1 MPKRGGKSFNKGI
14 GLMRLAS
21 NLVKGR
27 LLKRYKRFLA
37 DIELESGEIV
47 TAHCA
52 NTGKMTGC
60 LESYGTVWLSQ
71 NNNPA
76 RKLKYSWELSE
87 TSAGHIIGIHSA
99 KANDIVDEALTAKVI
114 ETLARYDKILRE
126 VKVGSKSRIDFMLS
140 NNIEQCFVEVK
151 SVTLLDGNG
160 IGMFPDTVSERAS
173 RHVKELISIKRQG
186 HRAVLFFC
194 VQHSG
199 INVVC
204 PADNIDTAYGE
215 IVRQAITEGV
225 EVLVYR
231 CQLSV
236 DEIKITM
243 PLPWFDSLKQAQSAH

>member
-1 MPKRGGKSFNKGI
+1 MQ
-14 GLMRLAS
+14 LAS

-37 DIELESGEIV
+37 DVELKNGEVV

-60 LESYGTVWLSQ
+60 LEPNGIVWLSQ

-87 TSAGHIIGIHSA
+87 TEAGHIIGIHSA
-99 KANDIVDEALTAKVI
+99 KANDIVDEALLSKGI
-114 ETLARYDKILRE
+114 DQLAQYDNIQRE
-126 VKVGSKSRIDFMLS
+126 VKVGSKSRIDFVLS

-151 SVTLLDGNG
+151 SVTLLGENG
-160 IGMFPDTVSERAS
+160 IGMFPDTVSERAN
-173 RHVKELISIKRQG
+173 RHVKELMAVKQQG

-199 INVVC
+199 IDVVC
-204 PADNIDTAYGE
+204 PADEIDTAYGE
-215 IVRQAITEGV
+215 IVRQAIAEGV
-225 EVLVYR
+225 EVLVYS

-236 DEIKITM
+236 DEIKLTM
-243 PLPWFDSLKQAQSAH
+243 PLPWFASLKEAQQAN

>member
-1 MPKRGGKSFNKGI
+1 M
-14 GLMRLAS
+14 LLAN

-37 DIELESGEIV
+37 DVELESGEVV

-60 LESYGTVWLSQ
+60 LELGGIVWLSQ

-87 TSAGHIIGIHSA
+87 TNTGHIIGIHSA
-99 KANDIVDEALTAKVI
+99 KANDIVDEALAAKEI
-114 ETLARYDKILRE
+114 DTLARYDNIVRE
-126 VKVGSKSRIDFMLS
+126 VKIGSKSRIDFVLS
-140 NNIEQCFVEVK
+140 NNVEQCFVEVK
-151 SVTLLDGNG
+151 SVTLQGENG

-173 RHVKELISIKRQG
+173 RHVKELMAIKQQG

-199 INVVC
+199 IKVVC
-204 PADNIDTAYGE
+204 PADEIDTGYGE
-215 IVRQAITEGV
+215 LVRQAITEGV
-225 EVLVYR
+225 EVLVYS
-231 CQLSV
+231 CELSV
-236 DEIKITM
+236 DEIKLTS
-243 PLPWFDSLKQAQSAH
+243 PLPWFGSLKEAQYAN

>member
-1 MPKRGGKSFNKGI
+1 
-14 GLMRLAS
+14 MRLAT

-37 DIELESGEIV
+37 DVELDSGEVV

-60 LESYGTVWLSQ
+60 LEPNGIVWLSQ

-87 TSAGHIIGIHSA
+87 TEAGHIIGIHSA
-99 KANDIVDEALTAKVI
+99 KANDIVDEALAVKRI
-114 ETLARYDKILRE
+114 ATLAQYDNIMRE

-151 SVTLLDGNG
+151 SVTLRGENG

-173 RHVKELISIKRQG
+173 RHVKELMAVKQQG
-186 HRAVLFFC
+186 HRAILFFC

-199 INVVC
+199 INAVC
-204 PADNIDTAYGE
+204 PADEIDTMYGE
-215 IVRQAITEGV
+215 VVRQAIAEGV
-225 EVLVYR
+225 EILAYN
-231 CQLSV
+231 CQLSIG
-236 DEIKITM
+236 EIKLST
-243 PLPWFDSLKQAQSAH
+243 PLPWFSSLKEAQNAI